1 LEDNPYARV
10 FQSLGNVANLDEYQI
25 ELNIDIGVDQRRYN
39 APTVS
44 QVAAIWEEGSDTT
57 KQFQTSIMVCGTS
70 REPQY
75 IKAYHG
81 CYDPVS
87 YPLFFPHGEVGW
99 KKKIFYADQGDP
111 IQGMCVS
118 LCFYSLYPLFFFQ
131 LVRKHYL
138 MFQLREM
145 TMFAMNKLRCKGM
158 KVSFRLHISMI
169 FSCLWNIIYANSL
182 FPLGM
187 LDGDAM
193 EDIVDEL
200 GEDKVMEES
209 CKLFSFFD
217 T

>member
-1 LEDNPYARV
+1 VTLQNSFRRASWYVAPLESHNISKHITDVMTLFRIHY
-10 FQSLGNVANLDEYQI
+10 FSL
-25 ELNIDIGVDQRRYN
+25 
-39 APTVS
+39 TVRL
-44 QVAAIWEEGSDTT
+44 V
-57 KQFQTSIMVCGTS
+57 GT
-70 REPQY
+70 RKYFMQ
-75 IKAYHG
+75 IKAIPFKV
-81 CYDPVS
+81 CV
-87 YPLFFPHGEVGW
+87 FP
-99 KKKIFYADQGDP
+99 
-111 IQGMCVS
+111 CV
-118 LCFYSLYPLFFFQ
+118 FYSLYPLFFFQ

-187 LDGDAM
+187 PDGDAM

-200 GEDKVMEES
+200 GEDKVTEES